1 MKLLRRTLPVLILIS
16 AFGPAL
22 SQQTIDGAAPLFMVG
37 GHTVT
42 VGEFTYLYRKNHQH
56 KPEAFTASGIEEYLD
71 LYIRYKLKVAEAI
84 ARGMDTT
91 ASFRQEYETY
101 RAELLKPY
109 LGDVAMVDSLVAIT
123 YDRLKE
129 EIRAAHI
136 LVQVSPEAAP
146 DDTLRAWNRIV
157 EARNRALAG
166 EDFGKLAGIY
176 SDEPGAATRG
186 GDLGYFTALQM
197 VFPFEQAAYSTPI
210 GSVSMPVRTRF
221 GYHILKVLD
230 RRPSQGEV
238 EVSHIMIRTGQG
250 EDDGDAKE
258 RIFEV
263 HDRLQK
269 GMEWEDVC
277 REFSEDYS
285 TRESGGRLR
294 PFGVG
299 AMNAAPGFQEMAFAL
314 ERPGDISDPVETPF
328 GWHVLR
334 LESRIPLAPLSEIKG
349 SLSQRVRRDERMNVA
364 VRAHRAVL
372 LRNLDYA
379 ERQEAVTAFLQAP
392 SSASDNDELF
402 TLAGHSYSVA
412 DFIQFAGDNRI
423 EKSRQQFEAFVDE
436 KVRENT
442 ERRVLSESPEFK
454 WLLQEYYEGI
464 LLFEIM
470 EKEIWNKAL
479 EDSVGQRQYY
489 ERNHDRYHAG
499 ERIRSLIYSGGDRQ
513 GLEEIRR
520 ALAEGEAVSDL
531 SGRQAVRLDSG
542 LFERADRQIFSSIPW
557 EQGVHWA
564 EHNGQYYVVN
574 VTEVVAPGPKT
585 FEEARPA
592 VISDY
597 QTYLE
602 DAWIQELKRK
612 FAVRVNKKSRKRATK
627 YLLAVK
633 QQLDR

>member
-238 EVSHIMIRTGQG
+238 EVSHI
-250 EDDGDAKE
+250 
-258 RIFEV
+258 
-263 HDRLQK
+263 
-269 GMEWEDVC
+269 
-277 REFSEDYS
+277 
-285 TRESGGRLR
+285 
-294 PFGVG
+294 
-299 AMNAAPGFQEMAFAL
+299 
-314 ERPGDISDPVETPF
+314 
-328 GWHVLR
+328 
-334 LESRIPLAPLSEIKG
+334 
-349 SLSQRVRRDERMNVA
+349 
-364 VRAHRAVL
+364 
-372 LRNLDYA
+372 
-379 ERQEAVTAFLQAP
+379 
-392 SSASDNDELF
+392 
-402 TLAGHSYSVA
+402 
-412 DFIQFAGDNRI
+412 
-423 EKSRQQFEAFVDE
+423 
-436 KVRENT
+436 
-442 ERRVLSESPEFK
+442 
-454 WLLQEYYEGI
+454 
-464 LLFEIM
+464 
-470 EKEIWNKAL
+470 
-479 EDSVGQRQYY
+479 
-489 ERNHDRYHAG
+489 
-499 ERIRSLIYSGGDRQ
+499 
-513 GLEEIRR
+513 
-520 ALAEGEAVSDL
+520 
-531 SGRQAVRLDSG
+531 
-542 LFERADRQIFSSIPW
+542 
-557 EQGVHWA
+557 
-564 EHNGQYYVVN
+564 
-574 VTEVVAPGPKT
+574 
-585 FEEARPA
+585 
-592 VISDY
+592 
-597 QTYLE
+597 
-602 DAWIQELKRK
+602 
-612 FAVRVNKKSRKRATK
+612 
-627 YLLAVK
+627 
-633 QQLDR
+633 